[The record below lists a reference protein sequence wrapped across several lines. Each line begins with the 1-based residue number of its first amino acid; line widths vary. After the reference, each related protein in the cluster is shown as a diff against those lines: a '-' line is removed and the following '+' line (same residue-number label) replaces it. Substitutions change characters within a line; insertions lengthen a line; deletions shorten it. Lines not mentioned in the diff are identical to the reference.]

1 MSAEPGTGRGYACDA
16 PALWGAGEVTCR
28 AALDHFLCE
37 TFPGSLPLSPLP
49 PARPPAPQE
58 GLYADSGLRE
68 AAPLPRTRAQCQ
80 LRRWPEASLSS

>member
-37 TFPGSLPLSPLP
+37 TFPGSCHCPRRPLPGPLP
-49 PARPPAPQE
+49 PKKGSVQTQASGKLPPSPARVRSVSFA
-58 GLYADSGLRE
+58 GGLRH
-68 AAPLPRTRAQCQ
+68 P
-80 LRRWPEASLSS
+80 